1 MKIGIVWLP
10 NVWKST
16 LFNALT
22 NSYSAPAENFPFCT
36 IEPNVG
42 IVDVKDPRVENLSE
56 ISKSKKTIYANIE
69 FVDIA
74 GLVRGAWKWEWLGNK
89 FLSHI
94 REVDTVVQVLRYF
107 KDTDVVHV
115 EWEVDPIRDIEI
127 INTELIFSDLEK
139 IERILPSLQKRA
151 QSTWDKEVKQEVLIL
166 EKIKKSLE
174 ENKLANHIIND
185 LSSSDIKMIKSYGFL
200 TIKPFVYAI
209 NIGQDDIPNKEKIQK
224 ELQEKIDAPIVLVCA
239 KIESEMMGMSKE
251 EKLDFVSELLEI
263 DDVNHIPTLDD
274 LIWLAFDTVW
284 LMYYFTT
291 WEKETKAWTVKKD
304 STAPQ
309 AAWAIHTDFE
319 KWFIKAEITKYQ
331 DFIDAWGRSKAKEK
345 WKVRLEWKDYI
356 VQDWDIII
364 FKFNV

>member
-1 MKIGIVWLP
+1 MKIWIVWLP

-42 IVDVKDPRVENLSE
+42 IVDVKDPRIEKLSE
-56 ISKSKKTIYANIE
+56 ISQTKKTIHANIE

-74 GLVRGAWKWEWLGNK
+74 GLVRGAGKGEWLGNK

-94 REVDTVVQVLRYF
+94 REVDSIVQVLRHF

-115 EWEVDPIRDIEI
+115 EWEVDLMRDIDI

-139 IERILPSLQKRA
+139 IDRIISGLKKKSQV
-151 QSTWDKEVKQEVLIL
+151 TWDKFLKREVEIL
-166 EKIKKSLE
+166 ELIQKTLE
-174 ENKLANHIIND
+174 EGKLANHIRD
-185 LSSSDIKMIKSYGFL
+185 QLSEQDMKLIKSYGFL

-209 NIGQDDIPNKEKIQK
+209 NIWQEDMPNKESIQK
-224 ELQEKIDAPIVLVCA
+224 EFQQKIDAPVVLVCA
-239 KIESEMMGMSKE
+239 KIESEMMGMEKE
-251 EKLDFVSELLEI
+251 EKLEFISELLEI
-263 DDVNHIPTLDD
+263 ENVDHIPTLDD
-274 LIWLAFDTVW
+274 LISLAFDAVW

-291 WEKETKAWTVKKD
+291 WEKETRAWTIKKWF
-304 STAPQ
+304 TAPQ
-309 AAWAIHTDFE
+309 AAWVIHTDFE
-319 KWFIKAEITKYQ
+319 RWFIKAEIISYQ
-331 DFIDAWGRSKAKEK
+331 DFVECNWWSKAKEK
-345 WKVRLEWKDYI
+345 WRVRLEWKEY
-356 VQDWDIII
+356 VVKDWDIII